1 MWIGLLCNLQ
11 FNLVFFFN
19 RLSDDDAGNALNALS
34 HVYKMFTNDKD
45 YPLSAV
51 RGIAERVF
59 LPLLRECSQAV
70 LLEFFVSW
78 VCDIMNTMEA
88 KLARV
93 KCLCCAL
100 LVWYFSFVCNLDQL
114 YASSSYTSLSIFVH
128 ECSHLRFNY

>member
-1 MWIGLLCNLQ
+1 MCNLR

-70 LLEFFVSW
+70 LLKFFVSW
-78 VCDIMNTMEA
+78 VCDIINTMEA

-93 KCLCCAL
+93 KYLCCAL
-100 LVWYFSFVCNLDQL
+100 LVLLFLFCLYNFDQL
-114 YASSSYTSLSIFVH
+114 YASPSYSSLSIFVH
-128 ECSHLRFNY
+128 ECSHLGFNY

>member
-1 MWIGLLCNLQ
+1 MCNLQ

-19 RLSDDDAGNALNALS
+19 RLSDDDAGDALNALS

-45 YPLSAV
+45 YPLPAV

-93 KCLCCAL
+93 KCLCL
-100 LVWYFSFVCNLDQL
+100 LCYLFGISLLFVTLTNFMHHPVILVFP
-114 YASSSYTSLSIFVH
+114 SYWCMNVVI
-128 ECSHLRFNY
+128 

>member
-1 MWIGLLCNLQ
+1 MCNLQ

-93 KCLCCAL
+93 KCLCL
-100 LVWYFSFVCNLDQL
+100 LCYLFCCFSFVCNLDQL
-114 YASSSYTSLSIFVH
+114 YASPSYTSLSILLVH